1 VNPVT
6 YAGLC
11 LSPSARVCDNPRPS
25 VGPDV
30 GLGMA
35 RLRERG
41 VQTAKP
47 GRHSDGD
54 GLHLVVSEMGRKKWV
69 LRYQVA
75 GVRKDKGLG
84 AYPSVGLK
92 DARDRAT
99 AARRLVARGVDP
111 IEADRAAKKAAK
123 PIPTFREI
131 AKLVIED
138 AQSKSVNA
146 KVRYQWERH
155 LGPAYSGPLL
165 DRPVH
170 EITALDVAAVLRPV
184 WRSKPEVA
192 RKLYPA
198 IRRVFD
204 RARVIL
210 RDEHGISMLENP
222 ARWDDLKAMGFET
235 PKELTKGNHPSLPHG
250 QMSEFIAVL
259 GARKATA
266 ALALELLILTNV
278 RTNAVLQA
286 KWSEF
291 DLDKALWNVPL
302 VNLKDR
308 EHRKES
314 FDVPLS
320 PRAIEIVKEMEK
332 ARVSVYVFPGQR
344 KGQPLSN
351 MAFLMLLKRMNAAP
365 TGETPDPVAKPRW
378 HDPTAG
384 RAITAHGFRA
394 SFKTW
399 AEEVATFPHAA
410 IEHAMGHKVGGK
422 VERAYTRTTLLDMR
436 RKLMDAWAAYCEPS
450 GADEKVTPLRRKA

>member
-1 VNPVT
+1 
-6 YAGLC
+6 
-11 LSPSARVCDNPRPS
+11 
-25 VGPDV
+25 
-30 GLGMA
+30 MA
-35 RLRERG
+35 RLTERG
-41 VQTAKP
+41 VQTARP

-54 GLHLVVSEMGRKKWV
+54 GLHLVVSATGRKKWV
-69 LRYQVA
+69 LRYQVV

-84 AYPSVGLK
+84 AYPAIGLK

-210 RDEHGISMLENP
+210 RDEHAILMPDNP

-235 PKELTKGNHPSLPHG
+235 PKELSKGNHPSLPHG
-250 QMSEFIAVL
+250 QMSEFMAAL
-259 GARKATA
+259 RDRKAIA
-266 ALALELLILTNV
+266 ALALESLILTNV

-286 KWSEF
+286 KWPEF

-308 EHRKES
+308 EHRKQS
-314 FDVPLS
+314 FEVPLA
-320 PRAIEIVKEMEK
+320 PRAVGIVREMEK
-332 ARVSVYVFPGQR
+332 ARVSVHVFPGQR

-365 TGETPDPVAKPRW
+365 TGERPDPDAKPRW
-378 HDPTAG
+378 HDPTSG

-394 SFKTW
+394 TFKTW

-450 GADEKVTPLRRKA
+450 SVHEKVTPLRRKA

>member
-1 VNPVT
+1 M
-6 YAGLC
+6 
-11 LSPSARVCDNPRPS
+11 
-25 VGPDV
+25 
-30 GLGMA
+30 MA
-35 RLRERG
+35 RLTERG
-41 VQTAKP
+41 AQTAKP

-54 GLHLVVSEMGRKKWV
+54 GLHLVVSEAGRKKWV

-84 AYPSVGLK
+84 AYPAVGLK
-92 DARDRAT
+92 DARDKAGE
-99 AARRLVARGVDP
+99 ARKLVARGVDP
-111 IEADRAAKKAAK
+111 IEAERAAKKAAK
-123 PIPTFREI
+123 PVPTFSEI

-210 RDEHGISMLENP
+210 RDEHGITMLENP

-235 PKELTKGNHPSLPHG
+235 PKELSKGNHPSLPHG
-250 QMSEFIAVL
+250 RMPEFIAAL
-259 GARKATA
+259 RARKATA

-278 RTNAVLQA
+278 RTNAVLQS
-286 KWSEF
+286 KWPEF

-308 EHRKES
+308 EHRKAS
-314 FDVPLS
+314 FEVPLS
-320 PRAIEIVKEMEK
+320 PRVVEILKEMEK
-332 ARVSVYVFPGQR
+332 GRVSAYVFPGQT
-344 KGQPLSN
+344 KGRPLSN
-351 MAFLMLLKRMNAAP
+351 IAMLTLLKRMNAAP
-365 TGETPDPVAKPRW
+365 KGEKADQNAKPRW
-378 HDPTAG
+378 HDPTSG

-394 SFKTW
+394 TFKTW

-422 VERAYTRTTLLDMR
+422 VERAYSRTTLLDMR
-436 RKLMDAWAAYCEPS
+436 RKLMDAWAAYCEPKTT
-450 GADEKVTPLRRKA
+450 DEKVTPLRRKA

>member
-1 VNPVT
+1 
-6 YAGLC
+6 
-11 LSPSARVCDNPRPS
+11 
-25 VGPDV
+25 
-30 GLGMA
+30 MA
-35 RLRERG
+35 RLTERG
-41 VQTAKP
+41 VQTAKQ

-54 GLHLVVSEMGRKKWV
+54 GLHLVVSATGRKKWV

-84 AYPSVGLK
+84 AYPAVGLK
-92 DARDRAT
+92 DARERVT
-99 AARRLVARGVDP
+99 EARKLIARGVDP
-111 IEADRAAKKAAK
+111 IEADKAAKKAAK
-123 PIPTFREI
+123 PTPTFKEI
-131 AKLVIED
+131 AKFVIED
-138 AQSKSVNA
+138 AQGKSINA

-155 LGPAYSGPLL
+155 LGPTYSAPLL

-210 RDEHGISMLENP
+210 RDEHGVAMLENP

-250 QMSEFIAVL
+250 QMPEFIAAL
-259 GARKATA
+259 RSREATA
-266 ALALELLILTNV
+266 AVALELLILTNV

-286 KWSEF
+286 KWPEF
-291 DLDKALWNVPL
+291 DLDRALWNVPL
-302 VNLKDR
+302 ANLKDR

-314 FDVPLS
+314 FEVPLS
-320 PRAIEIVKEMEK
+320 SRAVEILKEMER

-344 KGQPLSN
+344 NGQPLSN
-351 MAFLMLLKRMNAAP
+351 MAFLTLLKRMNATP
-365 TGETPDPVAKPRW
+365 KGEKANPDAKPRW
-378 HDPTAG
+378 HDPASG

-394 SFKTW
+394 TFKTW

-436 RKLMDAWAAYCEPS
+436 RKLMDAWAAYCEPRE
-450 GADEKVTPLRRKA
+450 GAGNVTPLRARTA

>member
-1 VNPVT
+1 
-6 YAGLC
+6 
-11 LSPSARVCDNPRPS
+11 
-25 VGPDV
+25 
-30 GLGMA
+30 MA
-35 RLRERG
+35 RLTEQE
-41 VQTAKP
+41 VKKAKKP
-47 GRHSDGD
+47 GRRSDGD
-54 GLHLVVSEMGRKKWV
+54 GLYLVVSETGRKKWV

-75 GVRKDKGLG
+75 GARKDKGLG
-84 AYPSVGLK
+84 AYPAVGLK
-92 DARDRAT
+92 DARDKAIE
-99 AARRLVARGVDP
+99 ARRLVARGVDP

-123 PIPTFREI
+123 PVPTFREI
-131 AKLVIED
+131 ANLVIED
-138 AQSKSVNA
+138 AVSKSLSA
-146 KVRYQWERH
+146 KARHQWERY
-155 LGPAYSGPLL
+155 LGEAYCKKLL

-170 EITALDVAAVLRPV
+170 EITAVDVAATLRLV
-184 WRSKPEVA
+184 WKAKPESA

-210 RDEHGISMLENP
+210 RDEHGITVLENP

-235 PKELTKGNHPSLPHG
+235 PKELTKGNHPSLSHG
-250 QMSEFIAVL
+250 QMSEFTTAL
-259 GARKATA
+259 RSRKATA

-286 KWSEF
+286 KWPEF

-320 PRAIEIVKEMEK
+320 PWAVEIVKEMEK

-344 KGQPLSN
+344 KAQPLSN
-351 MAFLMLLKRMNAAP
+351 MALLTLLKRMNATP
-365 TGETPDPVAKPRW
+365 KGEQPDPDAKPKW
-378 HDPTAG
+378 HDPASG
-384 RAITAHGFRA
+384 RAVTAHGFRA
-394 SFKTW
+394 TFKTW
-399 AEEVATFPHAA
+399 AEEVATFPHAV

-436 RKLMDAWAAYCEPS
+436 RKLMDAWATYCEPK
-450 GADEKVTPLRRKA
+450 ATDENVTPLRRKA

>member
-1 VNPVT
+1 
-6 YAGLC
+6 
-11 LSPSARVCDNPRPS
+11 
-25 VGPDV
+25 
-30 GLGMA
+30 
-35 RLRERG
+35 
-41 VQTAKP
+41 
-47 GRHSDGD
+47 
-54 GLHLVVSEMGRKKWV
+54 
-69 LRYQVA
+69 
-75 GVRKDKGLG
+75 
-84 AYPSVGLK
+84 
-92 DARDRAT
+92 
-99 AARRLVARGVDP
+99 
-111 IEADRAAKKAAK
+111 AK
-123 PIPTFREI
+123 PIPTFKDI

-138 AQSKSVNA
+138 AQGKSVNA

-170 EITALDVAAVLRPV
+170 EITAVDVAAVLRPV

-210 RDEHGISMLENP
+210 RDEHGIAMLENP

-250 QMSEFIAVL
+250 QMPEFMAAL
-259 GARKATA
+259 RSRKAMA

-286 KWSEF
+286 KWLEL
-291 DLDKALWNVPL
+291 DLDKALWSVPL

-308 EHRKES
+308 EHRKEA
-314 FDVPLS
+314 FEVPLS
-320 PRAIEIVKEMEK
+320 PRAVEILKEMEK
-332 ARVSVYVFPGQR
+332 ARVSARVFPGQI

-351 MAFLMLLKRMNAAP
+351 MAFLTLLKRMNATP
-365 TGETPDPVAKPRW
+365 KGENPDRDSKPRW
-378 HDPTAG
+378 HDPASG
-384 RAITAHGFRA
+384 RPITAHGFRA
-394 SFKTW
+394 TFKTW
-399 AEEVATFPHAA
+399 AEEVATFPHAV

>member
-1 VNPVT
+1 
-6 YAGLC
+6 
-11 LSPSARVCDNPRPS
+11 
-25 VGPDV
+25 
-30 GLGMA
+30 MA
-35 RLRERG
+35 RLTERG

-54 GLHLVVSEMGRKKWV
+54 GLHLVVSETGRKKWV

-84 AYPSVGLK
+84 AYPSVGLR
-92 DARDRAT
+92 DARDRAI
-99 AARRLVARGVDP
+99 AARKLLARGVDP
-111 IEADRAAKKAAK
+111 IEAERAAKKAGK
-123 PIPTFREI
+123 PVPTFREI

-165 DRPVH
+165 DRPIH
-170 EITALDVAAVLRPV
+170 EITAMDVAAVLRPV
-184 WRSKPEVA
+184 WRAKPEVA

-210 RDEHGISMLENP
+210 RDEHGIVMLENP

-250 QMSEFIAVL
+250 QMPEFIAAL
-259 GARKATA
+259 RSREAMA
-266 ALALELLILTNV
+266 AAALELLVLANV
-278 RTNAVLQA
+278 RTSAVLQA
-286 KWSEF
+286 KWPEF
-291 DLDKALWNVPL
+291 DLDKAFWNVPL
-302 VNLKDR
+302 ANLKDR

-314 FDVPLS
+314 FQVPLS
-320 PRAIEIVKEMEK
+320 PRAVEIVKEMEK
-332 ARVSVYVFPGQR
+332 ARVSIYAFPGQR

-351 MAFLMLLKRMNAAP
+351 MAFLTLLKRMNVTP
-365 TGETPDPVAKPRW
+365 KGEKPNPDAKPRW
-378 HDPTAG
+378 HDPASG

-394 SFKTW
+394 TFKTW

-422 VERAYTRTTLLDMR
+422 VERAYARTTLLDMR
-436 RKLMDAWAAYCEPS
+436 RKLMDAWAAYCEPL
-450 GADEKVTPLRRKA
+450 GIDEKVTPLRKKA

>member
-1 VNPVT
+1 
-6 YAGLC
+6 
-11 LSPSARVCDNPRPS
+11 
-25 VGPDV
+25 
-30 GLGMA
+30 MA
-35 RLRERG
+35 RLTERG

-54 GLHLVVSEMGRKKWV
+54 GLHLVVSDRGRKKWV

-92 DARDRAT
+92 DARERAIE
-99 AARRLVARGVDP
+99 ARKLVSRGIDP
-111 IEADRAAKKAAK
+111 IEADRAARKAAK
-123 PIPTFREI
+123 PVPTFGEI
-131 AKLVIED
+131 AKLVVDD

-170 EITALDVAAVLRPV
+170 EITALEVAAVLRPV
-184 WRSKPEVA
+184 WRTKPEVA

-210 RDEHGISMLENP
+210 RDEHGIAMLENP

-235 PKELTKGNHPSLPHG
+235 PKELSKGNHPSLPHG
-250 QMSEFIAVL
+250 QMSEFIAAL
-259 GARKATA
+259 WERKATA

-286 KWSEF
+286 KWPEF
-291 DLDKALWNVPL
+291 NLDKALWNVPL
-302 VNLKDR
+302 ANLKDR
-308 EHRKES
+308 DHRKES
-314 FDVPLS
+314 FEVPLS
-320 PRAIEIVKEMEK
+320 PRAVEIVKEMEK
-332 ARVSVYVFPGQR
+332 ARVAVYVFPGQR
-344 KGQPLSN
+344 KTQPLSN
-351 MAFLMLLKRMNAAP
+351 MAFLTLLKRMNATP
-365 TGETPDPVAKPRW
+365 KGEDPDAAAKPRW
-378 HDPTAG
+378 HDPASG

-394 SFKTW
+394 TFKTW
-399 AEEVATFPHAA
+399 AEEVATFPHAV

-450 GADEKVTPLRRKA
+450 SVGEKVTPLRRKG

>member
-1 VNPVT
+1 
-6 YAGLC
+6 
-11 LSPSARVCDNPRPS
+11 
-25 VGPDV
+25 
-30 GLGMA
+30 MA
-35 RLRERG
+35 RLTERG
-41 VQTAKP
+41 VQAAKH

-54 GLHLVVSEMGRKKWV
+54 GLHLVVSDSGRKKWV
-69 LRYQVA
+69 LRYQVG

-84 AYPSVGLK
+84 AYPAIGLK
-92 DARDRAT
+92 DARERAS
-99 AARRLVARGVDP
+99 AARKLVARGIDP
-111 IEADRAAKKAAK
+111 IEADRAARKAAK

-138 AQSKSVNA
+138 AQSKSINA

-155 LGPAYSGPLL
+155 LGPAYSAPLL

-204 RARVIL
+204 RARVIM
-210 RDEHGISMLENP
+210 RDEHGIIMLDNP

-235 PKELTKGNHPSLPHG
+235 PKELTKGNHPSLAHG
-250 QMSEFIAVL
+250 QMPEFIAAL
-259 GARKATA
+259 RARKATA
-266 ALALELLILTNV
+266 AVALELLILTNV

-291 DLDKALWNVPL
+291 DLDKALWNVL
-302 VNLKDR
+302 LANLKDR

-314 FDVPLS
+314 FEVPLS
-320 PRAIEIVKEMEK
+320 PRAVEIVKEMEK

-351 MAFLMLLKRMNAAP
+351 MAFLTLLKRMNVAP
-365 TGETPDPVAKPRW
+365 KGEKPDAEAKPRW
-378 HDPTAG
+378 HDPASG

-394 SFKTW
+394 TFKTW

-422 VERAYTRTTLLDMR
+422 VERAYSRTTLLDMR
-436 RKLMDAWAAYCEPS
+436 RKLMGAWAAYCEPS
-450 GADEKVTPLRRKA
+450 SVDERVTPLRRKA

>member
-1 VNPVT
+1 
-6 YAGLC
+6 
-11 LSPSARVCDNPRPS
+11 
-25 VGPDV
+25 
-30 GLGMA
+30 MA
-35 RLRERG
+35 RLTERG

-54 GLHLVVSEMGRKKWV
+54 GLYLVVSETGRKKWV

-75 GVRKDKGLG
+75 RVRKDKGLG

-92 DARDRAT
+92 DARERASE
-99 AARRLVARGVDP
+99 ARKLVARGVDP
-111 IEADRAAKKAAK
+111 IEAQRTSRKAAK

-170 EITALDVAAVLRPV
+170 EITALDVSAVLRPV

-210 RDEHGISMLENP
+210 RDEHAIGMLENP

-250 QMSEFIAVL
+250 QMPEFVAAL
-259 GARKATA
+259 RARKAMA

-286 KWSEF
+286 KWPQFEF
-291 DLDKALWNVPL
+291 DKAIWKVPL
-302 VNLKDR
+302 VDLKDR
-308 EHRKES
+308 EHRKEP
-314 FDVPLS
+314 FEVPLA
-320 PRAIEIVKEMEK
+320 PRAMEIVREMEK
-332 ARVSVYVFPGQR
+332 ACISVYVFPGQR
-344 KGQPLSN
+344 KAQPLSN
-351 MAFLMLLKRMNAAP
+351 MAFLMLLKRMNATP
-365 TGETPDPVAKPRW
+365 EGERPDPDAKPRW
-378 HDPTAG
+378 HDPASG

-394 SFKTW
+394 TFKTW

-436 RKLMDAWAAYCEPS
+436 RKLMDAWGAYCEPS
-450 GADEKVTPLRRKA
+450 SADEKVTPLRRKA

>member
-1 VNPVT
+1 
-6 YAGLC
+6 
-11 LSPSARVCDNPRPS
+11 
-25 VGPDV
+25 
-30 GLGMA
+30 MA
-35 RLRERG
+35 RLTERG
-41 VQTAKP
+41 VQTARP

-54 GLHLVVSEMGRKKWV
+54 GLHLVVSATGRKKWV
-69 LRYQVA
+69 LRYQVV

-84 AYPSVGLK
+84 AYPAIGLK

-170 EITALDVAAVLRPV
+170 EITALDVSAVLRPV

-210 RDEHGISMLENP
+210 RDEHAILMPDNP

-235 PKELTKGNHPSLPHG
+235 PKELSKGNHPSLPHG
-250 QMSEFIAVL
+250 QMSEFMAAL
-259 GARKATA
+259 RDRKAIA
-266 ALALELLILTNV
+266 ALALESLILTNV

-286 KWSEF
+286 KWPEF

-308 EHRKES
+308 EHRKQS
-314 FDVPLS
+314 FEVPLS
-320 PRAIEIVKEMEK
+320 PRAVGILKEMER
-332 ARVSVYVFPGQR
+332 ARVSVHVFPGQR

-365 TGETPDPVAKPRW
+365 TGERPDPDAKPRW
-378 HDPTAG
+378 HDPTSG

-394 SFKTW
+394 TFKTW

-422 VERAYTRTTLLDMR
+422 VERAYTRTTLLEMR

-450 GADEKVTPLRRKA
+450 SADEKVTPLRRKA

>member
-1 VNPVT
+1 
-6 YAGLC
+6 
-11 LSPSARVCDNPRPS
+11 
-25 VGPDV
+25 
-30 GLGMA
+30 MA
-35 RLRERG
+35 RLTERG
-41 VQTAKP
+41 VQTAKA

-54 GLHLVVSEMGRKKWV
+54 GLHLVVSGTARKKWV

-92 DARDRAT
+92 DARERAIE
-99 AARRLVARGVDP
+99 ARKLITRGIDP
-111 IEADRAAKKAAK
+111 IEADRAARKAAK
-123 PIPTFREI
+123 PVPTFREI
-131 AKLVIED
+131 ARLVIED

-155 LGPAYSGPLL
+155 LGPAYSGALL

-210 RDEHGISMLENP
+210 RDEHGIAMPENP

-250 QMSEFIAVL
+250 QMPEFIAAL
-259 GARKATA
+259 QARKATA

-286 KWSEF
+286 KWPEF
-291 DLDKALWNVPL
+291 NLDKALWTVPL

-308 EHRKES
+308 EHRKDAFE
-314 FDVPLS
+314 VPLG
-320 PRAIEIVKEMEK
+320 PRAVEIVREMEK
-332 ARVSVYVFPGQR
+332 ARVSSHVFPGQKR
-344 KGQPLSN
+344 GKPLSN
-351 MAFLMLLKRMNAAP
+351 MAFLTLLKRMNARPKA
-365 TGETPDPVAKPRW
+365 ERPDPDAMPRW
-378 HDPTAG
+378 RDPVSG
-384 RAITAHGFRA
+384 RPITAHGFRA
-394 SFKTW
+394 TFKTW

-422 VERAYTRTTLLDMR
+422 VERAYTRTTLLEMR
-436 RKLMDAWAAYCEPS
+436 RKLMEAWAQWCEPRV
-450 GADEKVTPLRRKA
+450 GNVVAFGRP

>member
-1 VNPVT
+1 
-6 YAGLC
+6 
-11 LSPSARVCDNPRPS
+11 
-25 VGPDV
+25 
-30 GLGMA
+30 MA
-35 RLRERG
+35 RLTERG

-54 GLHLVVSEMGRKKWV
+54 GLHLVVSETGRKKWV

-84 AYPSVGLK
+84 AYSAVGLK
-92 DARDRAT
+92 DARERASE
-99 AARRLVARGVDP
+99 ARKLVARGVDP
-111 IEADRAAKKAAK
+111 IEADRAARKAAK
-123 PIPTFREI
+123 PIPTFKDI

-138 AQSKSVNA
+138 AQGKSVNA

-170 EITALDVAAVLRPV
+170 EITAVDVAAVLRPV

-210 RDEHGISMLENP
+210 RDEHGIAMLENP

-235 PKELTKGNHPSLPHG
+235 PRELSKGNHPSLPHG
-250 QMSEFIAVL
+250 QIPQFIAAL
-259 GARKATA
+259 RMRRTTA

-278 RTNAVLQA
+278 RTSALRQA
-286 KWSEF
+286 KWPQF
-291 DLDKALWNVPL
+291 DPDRALWRVPL
-302 VNLKDR
+302 VDLKDR
-308 EHRKES
+308 EHRREA
-314 FDVPLS
+314 FEVPLA
-320 PRAIEIVKEMEK
+320 PRAVEIVREMEK
-332 ARVSVYVFPGQR
+332 ARVSAFVFPGQR
-344 KGQPLSN
+344 RGQPLSN
-351 MAFLMLLKRMNAAP
+351 MAFLTLLKRMNA
-365 TGETPDPVAKPRW
+365 TRRGEKADPDAKAKWR
-378 HDPTAG
+378 DPASG
-384 RAITAHGFRA
+384 RPMTAHGFRA
-394 SFKTW
+394 TFKTW
-399 AEEVATFPHAA
+399 AEEVATFPHAV

-436 RKLMDAWAAYCEPS
+436 RKLMDAS
-450 GADEKVTPLRRKA
+450 GADDKVMLLRRKA

>member
-1 VNPVT
+1 
-6 YAGLC
+6 
-11 LSPSARVCDNPRPS
+11 
-25 VGPDV
+25 
-30 GLGMA
+30 MA
-35 RLRERG
+35 RLTERG

-54 GLHLVVSEMGRKKWV
+54 GLHLVVSKAGRKKWV
-69 LRYQVA
+69 LRYQMA
-75 GVRKDKGLG
+75 RVRKDKGLG
-84 AYPSVGLK
+84 AYPAVGLK
-92 DARDRAT
+92 DARNRASE
-99 AARRLVARGVDP
+99 ARKLVARGIDP
-111 IEADRAAKKAAK
+111 IEADSAAKKAAK

-131 AKLVIED
+131 AQLVVED

-210 RDEHGISMLENP
+210 RDEHGIAMSDNP

-235 PKELTKGNHPSLPHG
+235 PKELTKGNHPSLPYG
-250 QMSEFIAVL
+250 QMPEFMAAL
-259 GARKATA
+259 RARKATA

-286 KWSEF
+286 KWPEF
-291 DLDKALWNVPL
+291 DLGKGLWTVPL

-308 EHRKES
+308 DHRKES
-314 FDVPLS
+314 FEVPLS
-320 PRAIEIVKEMEK
+320 PRAVEIVKEMEK

-344 KGQPLSN
+344 KAQPLSN
-351 MAFLMLLKRMNAAP
+351 MAFLTLLRRMNATP
-365 TGETPDPVAKPRW
+365 KGVKPDPDAKPRW
-378 HDPTAG
+378 RDPASG

-394 SFKTW
+394 TFKTW
-399 AEEVATFPHAA
+399 AEEVATFPHAV

-450 GADEKVTPLRRKA
+450 SAGEKITPLRRRA

>member
-1 VNPVT
+1 
-6 YAGLC
+6 
-11 LSPSARVCDNPRPS
+11 
-25 VGPDV
+25 
-30 GLGMA
+30 MA
-35 RLRERG
+35 RLTERG

-54 GLHLVVSEMGRKKWV
+54 GLYLVVGKPGLKKAGSRKPERKKPGRKKWV
-69 LRYQVA
+69 LRYQVG

-84 AYPSVGLK
+84 AYPAVGLK
-92 DARDRAT
+92 DARERAIE
-99 AARRLVARGVDP
+99 ARKLVARGVDP
-111 IEADRAAKKAAK
+111 IEAERAARKAAK
-123 PIPTFREI
+123 PLPTFRDI

-138 AQSKSVNA
+138 AQRKSVNA

-165 DRPVH
+165 DSPVH

-210 RDEHGISMLENP
+210 RDEHGIAMLDNP

-235 PKELTKGNHPSLPHG
+235 PKELTKGNHPSLPHE
-250 QMSEFIAVL
+250 QMPDFVAAL
-259 GARKATA
+259 RARKATA
-266 ALALELLILTNV
+266 GLALELLILTNV

-286 KWSEF
+286 KWPEF
-291 DLDKALWNVPL
+291 DLDKALWTVPL

-314 FDVPLS
+314 FEIPLS
-320 PRAIEIVKEMEK
+320 PRTVEIVREMER
-332 ARVSVYVFPGQR
+332 ACVSVYVFPGQR
-344 KGQPLSN
+344 KDRPLSN
-351 MAFLMLLKRMNAAP
+351 MAFLTLLKRMNARP
-365 TGETPDPVAKPRW
+365 KGEKPDPNAKPRW
-378 HDPTAG
+378 RDSASG

-394 SFKTW
+394 TFKTW
-399 AEEVATFPHAA
+399 AEEVATSPHAV

-436 RKLMDAWAAYCEPS
+436 RKLMDAWAGHCAPATALS
-450 GADEKVTPLRRKA
+450 NVTPLRGIA

>member
-1 VNPVT
+1 
-6 YAGLC
+6 
-11 LSPSARVCDNPRPS
+11 
-25 VGPDV
+25 
-30 GLGMA
+30 MA
-35 RLRERG
+35 RLTERG
-41 VQTAKP
+41 VQTARA

-54 GLHLVVSEMGRKKWV
+54 GLHLVVSGTGRKKWV

-84 AYPSVGLK
+84 AYPAVGLK
-92 DARDRAT
+92 DARDRA
-99 AARRLVARGVDP
+99 AEARRLLARGVDP

-155 LGPAYSGPLL
+155 LGPAYCGPLL
-165 DRPVH
+165 DRPVY

-198 IRRVFD
+198 IRRVFA

-210 RDEHGISMLENP
+210 RDEHGIAMLDNP

-250 QMSEFIAVL
+250 QMPEFVAAL
-259 GARKATA
+259 RARKATA

-286 KWSEF
+286 KWPEF
-291 DLDKALWNVPL
+291 DFDKALWNVPL

-314 FDVPLS
+314 FEVPLS
-320 PRAIEIVKEMEK
+320 PRVVEILKEMER
-332 ARVSVYVFPGQR
+332 ARVSAYIFPEPNES
-344 KGQPLSN
+344 QPLSN
-351 MAFLMLLKRMNAAP
+351 MAFLTLLKRMNATP
-365 TGETPDPVAKPRW
+365 KGEKPDPNARPRW
-378 HDPTAG
+378 HDPASG
-384 RAITAHGFRA
+384 RAITPHGFRA
-394 SFKTW
+394 TFEIG

-436 RKLMDAWAAYCEPS
+436 RKLMDAWAGIQPPS
-450 GADEKVTPLRRKA
+450 AHEKVTPLRRKA

>member
-1 VNPVT
+1 
-6 YAGLC
+6 
-11 LSPSARVCDNPRPS
+11 
-25 VGPDV
+25 
-30 GLGMA
+30 MA
-35 RLRERG
+35 RLTERG

-47 GRHSDGD
+47 GRHSDGH
-54 GLHLVVSEMGRKKWV
+54 GLHLVVSETGRKKWV

-84 AYPSVGLK
+84 AYPTVGLK
-92 DARDRAT
+92 DARERGAE
-99 AARRLVARGVDP
+99 AKRLVARGVDP
-111 IEADRAAKKAAK
+111 IEADRAARKAAK
-123 PIPTFREI
+123 PIPTFKDI

-138 AQSKSVNA
+138 AQGKSVNA

-170 EITALDVAAVLRPV
+170 EITAVDVAAVLRPV

-210 RDEHGISMLENP
+210 RDEHGIAMPDNP

-250 QMSEFIAVL
+250 QMPEFMTAL
-259 GARKATA
+259 RSRKATA

-286 KWSEF
+286 KWPEF
-291 DLDKALWNVPL
+291 DFDKALWNVPL

-314 FDVPLS
+314 FEVPLA
-320 PRAIEIVKEMEK
+320 PRAVRILKEMEK
-332 ARVSVYVFPGQR
+332 ARVSARVFPGQI

-351 MAFLMLLKRMNAAP
+351 MAFLTLLKRMNAMLK
-365 TGETPDPVAKPRW
+365 GEKPDQDSKPRW
-378 HDPTAG
+378 HDPASG
-384 RAITAHGFRA
+384 RPITAHGFRA
-394 SFKTW
+394 TFKTW
-399 AEEVATFPHAA
+399 AEEVATSPHAA

-436 RKLMDAWAAYCEPS
+436 RKLMDAWAAYCGPS
-450 GADEKVTPLRRKA
+450 GADEKITPLRKKA

>member
-1 VNPVT
+1 
-6 YAGLC
+6 
-11 LSPSARVCDNPRPS
+11 
-25 VGPDV
+25 
-30 GLGMA
+30 MA
-35 RLRERG
+35 RLTERG
-41 VQTAKP
+41 VQTAKQ
-47 GRHSDGD
+47 GRHSDGE
-54 GLHLVVSEMGRKKWV
+54 GLYLVVSETGRKKWV
-69 LRYQVA
+69 LRYQVT

-92 DARDRAT
+92 DARDRAI
-99 AARRLVARGVDP
+99 AARKLVARGVDP
-111 IEADRAAKKAAK
+111 IEADKAARRAAK
-123 PIPTFREI
+123 PIPTFKEI

-138 AQSKSVNA
+138 AQSKSANA

-184 WRSKPEVA
+184 WRPKPEIA

-210 RDEHGISMLENP
+210 RDEHGIAMLENP

-235 PKELTKGNHPSLPHG
+235 PKELTRGNHPSLSHR
-250 QMSEFIAVL
+250 QMPEFVAAL
-259 GARKATA
+259 RARTATA

-278 RTNAVLQA
+278 RTNAILQA
-286 KWSEF
+286 KWQEF

-314 FDVPLS
+314 FEVPLS
-320 PRAIEIVKEMEK
+320 PRAVEIVEEIEK
-332 ARVSVYVFPGQR
+332 ARVSVYVFPGQG

-351 MAFLMLLKRMNAAP
+351 VVMLTLLKRMNVAP
-365 TGETPDPVAKPRW
+365 KPEKPDPDATPRW
-378 HDPTAG
+378 HDPASG
-384 RAITAHGFRA
+384 RAVTAHGFRA
-394 SFKTW
+394 TFKTW

-436 RKLMDAWAAYCEPS
+436 RKLMEAWAAYCEPS
-450 GADEKVTPLRRKA
+450 GADDKVTPLRRKA